1 MKLTGASA
9 RKFVDKPDAQMRAA
23 LFYGPNR
30 AMVSDAAAALARY
43 ALAGSDD
50 PFGTTKLSED
60 EIKKDKA
67 RLSDALS
74 AQSLLGGPTLVWARV
89 DGEGANDSI
98 LYALGEIERGAPGGY
113 LVIEGG
119 ELSGSGKLVK
129 AFENAKRAV
138 AAAFYEESE
147 AERAAFARE
156 LLKDLG
162 VQLDRDAGET
172 LADLLPSDR
181 GLARREIEKLAT
193 YAHGA
198 AAPLTAAEIE
208 ALIVGEGDEALDQAG
223 MAALNGKG
231 DLAAET
237 LARID
242 GLSGVL
248 ALKMLER
255 RLLRLADARGR
266 VDNGTAPQDAMQ
278 RLRPPVFWKER
289 DAFLAQL
296 RNWSPRALVRA
307 LDICWAAEV
316 SAKRAASPHEI
327 IAAQAH
333 RDVAKLAGR

>member
-1 MKLTGASA
+1 MKLTGAAA
-9 RKFVDKPDAQMRAA
+9 RRFIDKPDAQMRAA

-30 AMVSDAAAALARY
+30 AFVADAAAAIARF
-43 ALAGSDD
+43 ALGGSDD
-50 PFGTTKLSED
+50 PFATTKLSED

-67 RLSDALS
+67 RLSDALAS
-74 AQSLLGGPTLVWARV
+74 QSLLGGPTLVWARV
-89 DGEGANDSI
+89 DGESANEAI
-98 LYALGEIERGAPGGY
+98 LYALAEIERGAPGGY

-119 ELSGSGKLVK
+119 ELSGAGKLVK
-129 AFENAKRAV
+129 AFEAAKRAV

-156 LLKDLG
+156 LLKELG
-162 VQLDRDAGET
+162 VKLDHDAGEA

-181 GLARREIEKLAT
+181 ALMRREIEKLAA

-198 AAPLTAAEIE
+198 GAALTAGEIE
-208 ALIVGEGDEALDQAG
+208 TVIAAEGDEALDQAG
-223 MAALNGKG
+223 MAALAGKG
-231 DLAAET
+231 DEAAET
-237 LARID
+237 LSRID
-242 GLSGVL
+242 ALSGVL
-248 ALKMLER
+248 AIKMLER
-255 RLLRLADARGR
+255 RLMRLADARTR
-266 VDNGTAPQDAMQ
+266 VDNGAAPQDAMQ

-296 RNWSPRALVRA
+296 RAWSPRALVRA